1 MCALDVARDGILGK
15 GLGPQAQRTGSSSI
29 ESLKACGPGSVTA
42 DPAGR
47 ERVVEAEKGGEQ
59 SLASITLRSIMNDG
73 GLAARAFRS

>member
-1 MCALDVARDGILGK
+1 M
-15 GLGPQAQRTGSSSI
+15 
-29 ESLKACGPGSVTA
+29 TA